1 MGSIAVCPGSF
12 DPVTNGHFDIIKRGA
27 NVFDTIYV
35 VVLNNSSK
43 SPLFTGEERVALLKE
58 VTKSLPNVVVESYS
72 GLLMEYAKEKQAKT
86 ILRGLRAVSDFEY
99 EMQITSV
106 NRVLDK
112 EIETLF
118 MMTNNQYSFLSSSIV
133 KEVAKYG
140 GNISELVP
148 PLLEKRL
155 RKNLNSCLKNK
166 IKKNVTFSLPI
177 RKRHV
182 LFLLG
187 TMKKRSF

>member
-12 DPVTNGHFDIIKRGA
+12 DPVTNGHLDIIKRGS
-27 NVFDTIYV
+27 NVFDTLYV

-43 SPLFTGEERVALLKE
+43 NPLFTVQERIELLKQ
-58 VTKSLPNVVVESYS
+58 VTESIPNVVVESYS
-72 GLLMEYAKEKQAKT
+72 GLLMEYAKQKQAST

-148 PLLEKRL
+148 PVVKEAL
-155 RKNLNSCLKNK
+155 S
-166 IKKNVTFSLPI
+166 KKFSAN
-177 RKRHV
+177 
-182 LFLLG
+182 
-187 TMKKRSF
+187 